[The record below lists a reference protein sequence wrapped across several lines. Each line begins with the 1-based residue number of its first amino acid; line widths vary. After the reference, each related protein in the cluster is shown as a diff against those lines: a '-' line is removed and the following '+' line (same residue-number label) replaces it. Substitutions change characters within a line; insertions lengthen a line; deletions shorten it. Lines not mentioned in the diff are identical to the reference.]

1 MKFEEKL
8 NGEYLD
14 VYKEVMDEFELENL
28 SISFKEEIKN
38 DILEMFLS
46 AQDNGTQARTIV
58 GNDVKDFVQVIASDF
73 YGRNKNIFSV
83 FKVIVHFIMY
93 VSIISFIRVKSGS
106 LSVTI
111 DLLMLPLIIIASGL
125 ISKIF
130 AKKFSLAKTKNK
142 TKIIYEYTAIIVG
155 SIICRAITDYINL
168 KPLFTLEKPYVLIV
182 FIFIGSILLGMF
194 VDFKIK

>member
-28 SISFKEEIKN
+28 SVSFKEEIKN

-58 GNDVKDFVQVIASDF
+58 GDDVKDFVQVIASDF

-83 FKVIVHFIMY
+83 FKIIIRFIMY

-106 LSVTI
+106 LSITTDFLI
-111 DLLMLPLIIIASGL
+111 LPLVIIASGL
-125 ISKIF
+125 LSKIF
-130 AKKFSLAKTKNK
+130 AKKISLASTKNK
-142 TKIIYEYTAIIVG
+142 TKNIYEYTAIIVG
-155 SIICRAITDYINL
+155 SIICGAITEYINL
-168 KPLFTLEKPYVLIV
+168 KPLFTLENPYFLIV
-182 FIFIGSILLGMF
+182 FIFIGSILLDIF
-194 VDFKIK
+194 IDSKIK